1 MNRFEQA
8 NLLVSLTE
16 KLRANNS
23 WTGETHLQKAT
34 YILEE
39 VLGVPVDFEFVLYKH
54 GPFSFDLRNAIGSL
68 RTQRF
73 LEWEVKRERYGPSL
87 KPGPMSDLLK
97 RQFSTAVEEFNP
109 MIDFVASR
117 LGSRDVANLERLAT
131 AIYVTLEGTPAES
144 RAKRINELKKHVS
157 LTQAESAIGETDQL
171 IQDARAQFPAHAN
184 AH

>member
-1 MNRFEQA
+1 
-8 NLLVSLTE
+8 
-16 KLRANNS
+16 
-23 WTGETHLQKAT
+23 
-34 YILEE
+34 
-39 VLGVPVDFEFVLYKH
+39 
-54 GPFSFDLRNAIGSL
+54 
-68 RTQRF
+68 
-73 LEWEVKRERYGPSL
+73 
-87 KPGPMSDLLK
+87 MSDLLK

-157 LTQAESAIGETDQL
+157 LTQAESAIGEADQL